1 MLQDDSGE
9 ISPVKL
15 DTGLISSENAIIV
28 LDEYNDICWTWI
40 GREVNMPTRMHALR
54 MSKSVQKSGYHIGT
68 TTIGMATS
76 KLVEMMEKNDSNSEV
91 ASDIA
96 AFKEA
101 MKIRWKFDDEVL
113 AYDPTR
119 TKGYEASA
127 PSIRDT
133 APKLP
138 TTEPEPTHLVATT
151 IEEPVATPFVSIK
164 PAVPARRP
172 SGGAQYEKKAAFL
185 LYSVVKHADLV
196 YTEKIQRDGKSGM
209 KIEAPAVVML
219 EVLND
224 SDNIVISPSNF
235 GDSEAAA
242 KIRAEYES
250 WLDRI

>member
-15 DTGLISSENAIIV
+15 DSGLINSENAIIV

-40 GREVNMPTRMHALR
+40 GRGVNMPTRMHALR

-91 ASDIA
+91 ASDIM

-101 MKIRWKFDDEVL
+101 MNIRWKFDDDVL
-113 AYDPTR
+113 AYDPAR

-133 APKLP
+133 APQIP
-138 TTEPEPTHLVATT
+138 TAKPEPAHLVATT
-151 IEEPVATPFVSIK
+151 VEEPV
-164 PAVPARRP
+164 PAPAPLPEPAFAARIP
-172 SGGAQYEKKAAFL
+172 SGGSQYEMKAAFL

-196 YTEKIQRDGKSGM
+196 YTERIQRDGKSGL
-209 KIEAPAVVML
+209 KIEAPAIVML

-224 SDNIVISPSNF
+224 SDNIVISPPNF
-235 GDSEAAA
+235 GDSEAAI
-242 KIRAEYES
+242 KIRAEYEA
-250 WLDRI
+250 WLDKI